1 MSDATLFP
9 LSDPQQ
15 VLASLVRAFASTP
28 ARRAAV
34 CAWRALAPPRV
45 AVSAYAGG
53 AVGLAPRVAVA
64 RAGDGNAA
72 GGDDGNAGRD
82 RRDDRDERDT
92 DAPGGGGDG
101 HPHDDRGGR
110 TGGDGDGDSHDG
122 ERKRPGKK
130 PLIILGA
137 VLLVLLIAGLVWWL
151 ATRDQE
157 STDDAYTDGN
167 AVAMAPHVSG

>member
-1 MSDATLFP
+1 ML
-9 LSDPQQ
+9 LR
-15 VLASLVRAFASTP
+15 L
-28 ARRAAV
+28 RRHD
-34 CAWRALAPPRV
+34 APPRV

-82 RRDDRDERDT
+82 RRDERDERDERDT

-122 ERKRPGKK
+122 ERKRPGRK

-137 VLLVLLIAGLVWWL
+137 VLLVLLIVGLAWWL
-151 ATRDQE
+151 ATPDQE
-157 STDDAYTDGN
+157 RTDDAYTDGN

>member
-15 VLASLVRAFASTP
+15 VLASLLRAFASTP

-82 RRDDRDERDT
+82 RRDERDERDT

-110 TGGDGDGDSHDG
+110 TGGDGDSHDG

-130 PLIILGA
+130 PLIILGSGA
-137 VLLVLLIAGLVWWL
+137 AGV
-151 ATRDQE
+151 ADRRARVVARD
-157 STDDAYTDGN
+157 AR
-167 AVAMAPHVSG
+167 SGAHG